1 MIKYVRIKFDKLLYN
16 TGKAILVRI
25 DSKEYWLANYMYKNL
40 VVNKKLGGN
49 CEIDVKF
56 CDEKDIKYDESM
68 ATLIIEHH
76 IPIKLDINTIEYD
89 ETLIRSADKK

>member
-1 MIKYVRIKFDKLLYN
+1 MIKSVRIKFDKFLYN

-25 DSKEYWLANYMYKNL
+25 DGKEYWLANYMYKNL
-40 VVNKKLGGN
+40 IVNKKLGGN

-56 CDEKDIKYDESM
+56 CDEKGIQYDESM

-76 IPIKLDINTIEYD
+76 IPVKLDVNTIEHD
-89 ETLIRSADKK
+89 ETLIRSTGKK